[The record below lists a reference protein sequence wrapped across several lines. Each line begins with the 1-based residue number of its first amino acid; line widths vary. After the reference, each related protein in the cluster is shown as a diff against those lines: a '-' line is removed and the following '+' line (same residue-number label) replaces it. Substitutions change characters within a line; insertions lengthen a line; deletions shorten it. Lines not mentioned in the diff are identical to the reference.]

1 MPSRRYTPM
10 PSPPSSEGS
19 VPRRPA
25 QQFDTQTYD
34 RSGTLVALENDPDF
48 DRHSMD
54 FIMVKNQ
61 PFAVSGRIPLDAR
74 SLTLFFRSQNNTS
87 HSVDFPFD
95 LEDGTTTAFEML
107 LETCKTFTRASQ
119 RRSSSSSLSSR
130 STSHHAS
137 HGPYVFPPHLSLSTT
152 LDIGNHPILETIRSV
167 LFPNLPTGH
176 YLVAERASL
185 EMAPQGSRSRALL
198 VEETPPDRVATLV
211 ITLPIR
217 FRGGVLVVSHP
228 DDSLGVAERFKGR
241 GGKPGALEWTAFLA
255 DCEYGLEAVDKG
267 CKVSLSYN
275 IRLRTFGPTGPDPQP
290 LLSPNDRFLDAMTPL
305 FTRAKNMKLGFF
317 LSGDYSIF
325 PADVIADTIVPQL
338 KGGDAVLFHAVKL
351 YGFDVELRYTAGGF
365 IWAAPHTIQL
375 IPGDAPL
382 SPTSSSSSSSLH
394 DQPTGRRRAL
404 SISLSQKDVA
414 PHLRSSLDEEER
426 MRNTPPESQ
435 HSVKNQVL
443 ASGAQKLV
451 DAGVLALTAPSRRV
465 QGPVTRLP
473 VPFIANG
480 AMNRLWVNVLMVVSR
495 A

>member
-1 MPSRRYTPM
+1 M
-10 PSPPSSEGS
+10 
-19 VPRRPA
+19 PRRSA
-25 QQFDTQTYD
+25 QHFDTQSYD
-34 RSGTLVALENDPDF
+34 RPGSLAALENDPDF

-54 FIMVKNQ
+54 FITVKNQ

-74 SLTLFFRSQNNTS
+74 NLTLFFRSQNDTS
-87 HSVDFPFD
+87 HTIDFPLD

-107 LETCKTFTRASQ
+107 LDTCKSFTRASQ
-119 RRSSSSSLSSR
+119 RRRSSTSLS
-130 STSHHAS
+130 TSYHAS

-152 LDIGNHPILETIRSV
+152 LDIGSHPILETVRSV

-217 FRGGVLVVSHP
+217 FRGGVLVVTHP
-228 DDSLGVAERFKGR
+228 DDSLGIAERFKGR

-267 CKVSLSYN
+267 CRVSLSYN
-275 IRLRTFGPTGPDPQP
+275 IRLKTFGPTGPDPQP

-351 YGFDVELRYTAGGF
+351 YGFNVELRYTAGGF
-365 IWAAPHTIQL
+365 IWSAPSTIQL
-375 IPGDAPL
+375 APADVPI
-382 SPTSSSSSSSLH
+382 SPTSSSSSTSLPL
-394 DQPTGRRRAL
+394 DQPHERRRAL
-404 SISLSQKDVA
+404 SISLSRKDVA
-414 PHLRSSLDEEER
+414 PHLRSSSEEEER
-426 MRNTPPESQ
+426 LRNTPPESQ
-435 HSVKNQVL
+435 QSVKSQVL

-495 A
+495 V